1 MEFIVW
7 WKRWTY
13 IQLFYCMYQMCL
25 NKDSLKNK
33 KQKLLDNLDKMDKFL
48 EAYSL
53 PKLNQ
58 KESENLNTSIETSE
72 IEG

>member
-1 MEFIVW
+1 
-7 WKRWTY
+7 
-13 IQLFYCMYQMCL
+13 MCL

-33 KQKLLDNLDKMDKFL
+33 KQKLLDNLDTMDKFL

-53 PKLNQ
+53 PQLNQ